1 MTTRTITA
9 EDQLQ
14 REQLVLEAIHNGE
27 MEGLTLS
34 PSGYEEAEAYAA
46 GRIDADDLVTRARA
60 RHGLA

>member
-9 EDQLQ
+9 EDQFQ
-14 REQLVLEAIHNGE
+14 RERLVLEAVHSGE

-34 PSGYEEAEAYAA
+34 PAGYEEAEAYAA
-46 GRIDADDLVTRARA
+46 GRIDADDLVAHARA